1 MRLRES
7 RTLGGREGRREEGLC
22 RTLTCLSVAVTLR
35 GHRCESRA
43 QLHGSPSDSRSHSPT
58 HPSPPQHV
66 LPPDTQ
72 FTLPGGPST
81 GTHCRDAH
89 STATVTHLVTPAL
102 ARSHAEPTLL
112 TQRVPPRLHCP
123 PATSTQM
130 SPSSRAEL
138 APHPR
143 ILDITA
149 LCGLLVPR
157 PPGPF
162 PFLLSPS
169 PVISHLALAAGFN
182 RSHPPS
188 VSVLSHLFKMQ
199 IWYCHSLLKPCGG
212 FLCPQAKACR
222 WAPAAEPLPRAA
234 PPPPPSLTLPLSSR
248 AHLLCPFFGALPT
261 SFLAETCLHP
271 QVHPSCLPPAI
282 LIAGHNRVRTLWSYS
297 CLLNLKQRECMPCCL
312 CAQVPEQCLARRG
325 SSINFC

>member
-1 MRLRES
+1 MSFFLTQLPENFSEVPRVAGAGDICRLLPRPPPSPREPVPGLRRVPGAPGRRGSGRQRRDERGVRLRES

-138 APHPR
+138 A
-143 ILDITA
+143 T
-149 LCGLLVPR
+149 
-157 PPGPF
+157 
-162 PFLLSPS
+162 SPS
-169 PVISHLALAAGFN
+169 
-182 RSHPPS
+182 HP
-188 VSVLSHLFKMQ
+188 
-199 IWYCHSLLKPCGG
+199 
-212 FLCPQAKACR
+212 
-222 WAPAAEPLPRAA
+222 
-234 PPPPPSLTLPLSSR
+234 
-248 AHLLCPFFGALPT
+248 
-261 SFLAETCLHP
+261 
-271 QVHPSCLPPAI
+271 
-282 LIAGHNRVRTLWSYS
+282 
-297 CLLNLKQRECMPCCL
+297 
-312 CAQVPEQCLARRG
+312 
-325 SSINFC
+325 